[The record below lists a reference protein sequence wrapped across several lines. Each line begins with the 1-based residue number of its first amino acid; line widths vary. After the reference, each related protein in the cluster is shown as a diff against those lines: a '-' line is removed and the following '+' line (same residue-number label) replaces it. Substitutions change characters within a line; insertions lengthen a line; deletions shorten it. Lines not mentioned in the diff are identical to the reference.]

1 MDIEQSYP
9 QPDGMVSIFSIACVP
24 LTPVPTF
31 AGMQC
36 KGPWLVQY
44 RVKYSGSSTVLVSAI
59 RLFTR
64 EVPIHWVIVNCTI
77 ICNSAVHEQGTSI
90 AGARVVI
97 DARAGI
103 RTRVGGMKTHYDG
116 PGYTTRATAVPPTTP

>member
-9 QPDGMVSIFSIACVP
+9 QPDGMVSIFSIAYVP
-24 LTPVPTF
+24 LTPVPTLHE
-31 AGMQC
+31 C
-36 KGPWLVQY
+36 S
-44 RVKYSGSSTVLVSAI
+44 VKVLCWFNIESNTPVHQLYSSLQFDSSHE
-59 RLFTR
+59 RY
-64 EVPIHWVIVNCTI
+64 PIHWVIENCTI
-77 ICNSAVHEQGTSI
+77 ICNSAVHERGTSI